1 MTPPVAL
8 VHRTAAPK
16 PPAMPVHPDT
26 RTAAVADAAILAAR
40 NVGYRRGE
48 RVGLLAGWRSGWLCG
63 LCWGCA
69 LTGIAAAAARAWGWL

>member
-1 MTPPVAL
+1 
-8 VHRTAAPK
+8 
-16 PPAMPVHPDT
+16 MPLRPESQPG
-26 RTAAVADAAILAAR
+26 AAVNSAILAAR

-63 LCWGCA
+63 MCWGCL